1 MDAPERK
8 RIEAQQVAA
17 LRHVGSHDDIGQV
30 YRRLYEWARAKGLA
44 PAGPACT
51 VFLTPPSA
59 GHPERAEYEVC
70 LPVSGTV
77 KSEGNIQ
84 VKTLPAATV
93 AAVRV
98 RGPYSDIGARYTEL
112 LAWLA
117 AEGLDAEGPPREVYL
132 RHPGGEGDPADFL
145 TEIQVPVA
153 Q

>member
-1 MDAPERK
+1 MEAPERK
-8 RIEAQQVAA
+8 RVEAQRVAA
-17 LRHVGSHDDIGQV
+17 LRHTGPHDQIGAV
-30 YRRLYEWARAKGLA
+30 YRRLYGWAREKGLT

-59 GHPERAEYEVC
+59 QHPERAEYEVC
-70 LPVSGTV
+70 LPIAGEVA
-77 KSEGNIQ
+77 SEGDI
-84 VKTLPAATV
+84 VIKTLPAATV

-98 RGPYSDIGARYTEL
+98 KGPYSDIGARYTEL

-117 AEGLDAEGPPREVYL
+117 AEGLDPEGPPREVYL
-132 RHPGGEGDPADFL
+132 RHPGSGGDPADFL